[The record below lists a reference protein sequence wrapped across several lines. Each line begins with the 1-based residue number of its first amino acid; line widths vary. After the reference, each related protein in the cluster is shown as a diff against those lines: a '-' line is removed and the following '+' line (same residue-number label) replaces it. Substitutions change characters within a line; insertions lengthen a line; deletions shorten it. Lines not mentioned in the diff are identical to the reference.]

1 MPQPSPNAVRVRQ
14 RPQISTA
21 LQSERLSTFTQ
32 IPIDQLKP
40 AERRVRKHPR
50 GKLDKLV
57 STIRRFGV
65 VAPILVDND
74 NRIIDGHLLWEALKT
89 LGHTTVHVQRAE
101 HLSEAEIETFRIA
114 HHALLEMGQWDVEQ
128 LKISVEGLIQI
139 DPDLVAH
146 TLLPMGKIDGLLFS
160 GFDKPADDDI
170 PMTEKTSFLRHGD
183 VFIFDPAADG
193 VPTHRLVCGD
203 AKDPAVI
210 ARALGDRPVRMLFS
224 DVPYG
229 LVPIEGVVSAKHK
242 DFVEGASMSEPEA
255 IAFFTE
261 LLGASIPHVVQNG
274 AVYLFIDHRGMYGLT
289 QATRS
294 LGLSHICTVAWDK
307 TAGGMGGIYRHQVE
321 FVLVLAKG
329 ERVAVNNVQLGK
341 HARNRTTLWSSS
353 GMAQFGVDR
362 KAALDAHPTV
372 KPVQLLSEA
381 ILDVT
386 NIGDVILD
394 PCMGT
399 GSTVVAAN
407 RVNRVGV
414 GVEIDPIYFEVAV
427 RRLQAVVDPPMLHEE
442 TGLTLEA
449 LLDQRAASS
458 AAAA

>member
-1 MPQPSPNAVRVRQ
+1 
-14 RPQISTA
+14 
-21 LQSERLSTFTQ
+21 
-32 IPIDQLKP
+32 
-40 AERRVRKHPR
+40 
-50 GKLDKLV
+50 
-57 STIRRFGV
+57 
-65 VAPILVDND
+65 
-74 NRIIDGHLLWEALKT
+74 
-89 LGHTTVHVQRAE
+89 
-101 HLSEAEIETFRIA
+101 
-114 HHALLEMGQWDVEQ
+114 
-128 LKISVEGLIQI
+128 
-139 DPDLVAH
+139 
-146 TLLPMGKIDGLLFS
+146 
-160 GFDKPADDDI
+160 
-170 PMTEKTSFLRHGD
+170 
-183 VFIFDPAADG
+183 
-193 VPTHRLVCGD
+193 
-203 AKDPAVI
+203 
-210 ARALGDRPVRMLFS
+210 
-224 DVPYG
+224 
-229 LVPIEGVVSAKHK
+229 
-242 DFVEGASMSEPEA
+242 
-255 IAFFTE
+255 
-261 LLGASIPHVVQNG
+261 
-274 AVYLFIDHRGMYGLT
+274 
-289 QATRS
+289 
-294 LGLSHICTVAWDK
+294 
-307 TAGGMGGIYRHQVE
+307 
-321 FVLVLAKG
+321 VLAKG

>member
-1 MPQPSPNAVRVRQ
+1 MPTQSSSAVRVRQ
-14 RPQISTA
+14 RPQTSTA
-21 LQSERLSTFTQ
+21 LQSERPSTFAQ

-50 GKLDKLV
+50 AKLDKLV

-65 VAPILVDND
+65 VAPILVDKD
-74 NRIIDGHLLWEALKT
+74 SRIIDGHLLWEALKT
-89 LGHTTVHVQRAE
+89 LGHTTVYVQRAD
-101 HLSEAEIETFRIA
+101 HLSEAGVETFRIA

-128 LKISVEGLIQI
+128 LKLSVEGLIQI
-139 DPDLVAH
+139 DPDLVAY
-146 TLLPMGKIDGLLFS
+146 TLLPMGKIDGLLLS
-160 GFDKPADDDI
+160 GFDQPADEDSL
-170 PMTEKTSFLRHGD
+170 TAEKTSLVQHGD
-183 VFIFDPAADG
+183 AFIFGPADG
-193 VPTHRLVCGD
+193 APTHRLVCGD
-203 AKDPAVI
+203 AKDPTVI
-210 ARALGDRPVRMLFS
+210 ARAVGGKPVRMLFS

-255 IAFFTE
+255 ISFFTE
-261 LLGASIPHVVQNG
+261 LLGASVPHVVQNG
-274 AVYLFIDHRGMYGLT
+274 AVFLFIDHRGMYGLT

-329 ERVAVNNVQLGK
+329 ERIAVNNVQLGK
-341 HARNRTTLWSSS
+341 HGRNRTTLWSSS

-386 NIGDVILD
+386 NVGDVILD

-427 RRLQAVVDPPMLHEE
+427 RRLQAVVDRPMIHEE

>member
-1 MPQPSPNAVRVRQ
+1 MPQPNSNAVRVRQ
-14 RPQISTA
+14 RPQTSTA
-21 LQSERLSTFTQ
+21 LQTERPSTFTQ
-32 IPIDQLKP
+32 IPIDQLEP
-40 AERRVRKHPR
+40 AKRRVRKHPR

-65 VAPILVDND
+65 VAPILVDKD
-74 NRIIDGHLLWEALKT
+74 NHIIDGHLLWEALKT
-89 LGHTTVHVQRAE
+89 LGHTMVHVQRAD

-128 LKISVEGLIQI
+128 LKISVEGMIQI
-139 DPDLVAH
+139 DPELVAH
-146 TLLPMGKIDGLLFS
+146 TLLPMGKIDGLLLS
-160 GFDKPADDDI
+160 GFDQPADEDSL
-170 PMTEKTSFLRHGD
+170 TAEKTSLLQHGD
-183 VFIFDPAADG
+183 AFIFGPADG
-193 VPTHRLVCGD
+193 ALTHRLVCGD
-203 AKDPAVI
+203 AKDPTIIAQAVS
-210 ARALGDRPVRMLFS
+210 GKPVRMLFS

-255 IAFFTE
+255 ISFFTE
-261 LLGASIPHVVQNG
+261 LLGASVPHVVQNG
-274 AVYLFIDHRGMYGLT
+274 AVFLFIDHRGMYGLT
-289 QATRS
+289 EATRS

-307 TAGGMGGIYRHQVE
+307 TAGGMGGLYRHQVE

-329 ERVAVNNVQLGK
+329 ERIAVNNVQLGR
-341 HARNRTTLWSSS
+341 HGRNRTTLWSSS
-353 GMAQFGVDR
+353 GMAQFGADR
-362 KAALDAHPTV
+362 KAALEAHPTV

-386 NIGDVILD
+386 NVGDVVLD

-399 GSTVVAAN
+399 GSTIVAAN

-427 RRLQAVVDPPMLHEE
+427 RRLQAVADRPMIHEE
-442 TGLTLEA
+442 TGLTLES
-449 LLDQRAASS
+449 LIDQRAASS